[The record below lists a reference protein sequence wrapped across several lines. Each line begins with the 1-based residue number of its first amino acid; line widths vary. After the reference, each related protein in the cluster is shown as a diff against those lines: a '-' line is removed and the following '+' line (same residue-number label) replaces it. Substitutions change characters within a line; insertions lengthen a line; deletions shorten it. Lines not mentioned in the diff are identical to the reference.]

1 MMKPDQ
7 RMRLQR
13 IQRLRL
19 AADIITTLRLERPD
33 LTRQLHS
40 RAADQLLALAD
51 AYEASP
57 VKPFYNCK
65 ECREGTCRI
74 HTTAPLRMHDEARRP
89 PRVAMSKRRP
99 ALKLSGKMRE
109 IPIAQREVDEEDAH
123 EEGRT
128 FGHDVPDGSD

>member
-13 IQRLRL
+13 IQRLRH
-19 AADIITTLRLERPD
+19 AADVITTLRLERPD

-57 VKPFYNCK
+57 IPPKVLCK
-65 ECREGTCRI
+65 ECREGTCKVHR
-74 HTTAPLRMHDEARRP
+74 PVLRMHDQLDQPRKP
-89 PRVAMSKRRP
+89 PQRVAMSRRRP
-99 ALKLSGKMRE
+99 IPTKP
-109 IPIAQREVDEEDAH
+109 IPIAQREFDEEDAH
-123 EEGRT
+123 EEGQT